1 MPAAAQAGT
10 LAAAVALALL
20 CGAAV
25 LGRPAPDDLC
35 FADVR
40 RNSLGPLRP
49 LGPARD
55 LGALDL
61 ASRISARTTD
71 TSHGCALVVLD
82 MENSIVPSGP
92 RDAAVI
98 DAGWVYQN
106 GDCMIPLAYRQ
117 FFNCTGNA
125 LPGEDVCAGVS
136 EARVRS
142 GFGTSDYALSGT
154 SLVLRPGLYDSGT
167 YVYFLG
173 YGPNDIYAGSVT
185 LTVGADIHKYPCG
198 LDRGIGAALGYKS
211 RSTPVLS
218 EEDAIGDWACGCFP
232 PLVEVDV
239 EWGNVSAAELGLDD
253 STGDYEDE
261 DGSAGGDPQ
270 EKDPDL
276 TDCRINRLFDESD
289 MFRNASGP
297 DSLLIGAVAK
307 GILTM
312 PLGLPA
318 GRSYEALRNASL
330 ECNARMR
337 ETGEM
342 LAAVVVVTPPP
353 PQKSARSER
362 RSDSRAT
369 DSDFGLFGLPT
380 DPATRRAILIGL
392 AIALLVLLFS
402 LVIVIICA
410 CQLARKATAERRARA
425 AQFAKD
431 NPAYEPMLRV

>member
-1 MPAAAQAGT
+1 MPAAARAGA

-35 FADVR
+35 FADAR
-40 RNSLGPLRP
+40 RNGTGPLRP
-49 LGPARD
+49 LGPVRD
-55 LGALDL
+55 LRASDL
-61 ASRISARTTD
+61 ASRISVRTTD
-71 TSHGCALVVLD
+71 TSHGCALALLD
-82 MENSIVPSGP
+82 MERSVVPGGP
-92 RDAAVI
+92 RDAAVV

-117 FFNCTGNA
+117 FFNCTGDA
-125 LPGEDVCAGVS
+125 LPGQNVCAGIS
-136 EARVRS
+136 EARIRG

-154 SLVLRPGLYDSGT
+154 SLVLRPGTYDSGT

-173 YGPNDIYAGSVT
+173 YGPDDIYAGSVT
-185 LTVGADIHKYPCG
+185 LTVGADVHKYPCG
-198 LDRGIGAALGYKS
+198 LDRGIGAALGHKGEPT
-211 RSTPVLS
+211 RVLS
-218 EEDAIGDWACGCFP
+218 EEDATGDWACGCFP
-232 PLVEVDV
+232 QLVEVDV
-239 EWGNVSAAELGLDD
+239 EWANVSAAELGLVDVTD
-253 STGDYEDE
+253 YYEDE
-261 DGSAGGDPQ
+261 GGSASGDQQ

-276 TDCRINRLFDESD
+276 TDCRTDKLFDESD

-330 ECNARMR
+330 ECNARTR
-337 ETGEM
+337 GTGET
-342 LAAVVVVTPPP
+342 LVAVVVTPSP
-353 PQKSARSER
+353 PQESAHPER
-362 RSDSRAT
+362 RSESRAT

-402 LVIVIICA
+402 LAIVLICA
-410 CQLARKATAERRARA
+410 CRLTRKAAAERRARVA
-425 AQFAKD
+425 KFAKD